1 MKNMKKLFS
10 KLFLV
15 GALSGLALFSS
26 CSSDDEIIVD
36 PNAEFD
42 VVLEFSDVSGDV
54 TESVNVVSTQGT
66 VKAHVIVTS
75 TSNMRRLY
83 MTRNVGGAGDEPYT
97 PADLTSKVTK
107 PDGSIDVETDPN
119 ALDYALNLNV
129 PSSITAGT
137 VVYKFWATSGK
148 GDYRDASNSFVA
160 GIGEIELVYGGNNLS
175 PVRSYTAKMFAAPL
189 GDGSSN
195 TFISLLNGQ
204 LYKINQGTEY
214 AAFWDFGYYY
224 GAAGLAS
231 LAAADYYPSSIID
244 VPAVSGTA
252 TADLNST
259 YFAFSTK
266 TVTDFTDVTVSD
278 DLSFV
283 NVATTLT
290 NERINQLD
298 VDDIIEFVDNYG
310 KKGLIRV
317 VSITTGT
324 GLSGQMTVDIK
335 VQP

>member
-54 TESVNVVSTQGT
+54 TEPVNVVSTQGT
-66 VKAHVIVTS
+66 VKARVIVTS
-75 TSNMRRLY
+75 TKNMRRLY
-83 MTRNVGGAGDEPYT
+83 MTRNVGGAGDTPYT
-97 PADLTSKVTK
+97 PADLTSKTTK

-119 ALDYALNLNV
+119 ALDYALNLDV

-160 GIGEIELVYGGNNLS
+160 GIGEIELVYGGTNAAS
-175 PVRSYTAKMFAAPL
+175 PVKSYSAKILAAPL
-189 GDGSSN
+189 SDGSSN
-195 TFISLLNGQ
+195 TFISLLDGK
-204 LYKINQGTEY
+204 LYKINQGAEY
-214 AAFWDFGYYY
+214 SALWDFGYYY
-224 GAAGLAS
+224 GSTLKAS
-231 LAAADYYPSSIID
+231 LAAAGNYPTSIID
-244 VPAVSGTA
+244 VATVAQTTDAELNSCFFQLSSKTTTEFDAISVSG
-252 TADLNST
+252 
-259 YFAFSTK
+259 
-266 TVTDFTDVTVSD
+266 

-283 NVATTLT
+283 TSSSV
-290 NERINQLD
+290 ERINNLAVND
-298 VDDIIEFVDNYG
+298 VIEFVDNYG
-310 KKGLIRV
+310 KKGLIKV
-317 VSITTGT
+317 TQIVGT
-324 GLSGQMTVDIK
+324 FNSTDYIKIDIK